1 MTVVFPKI
9 KQVATRQ
16 DLRNK
21 LLSEVS
27 ELFDA
32 IDNEP
37 EDRQLD
43 ELLDVIMSALSLGTL
58 ITNYDFAKLEV
69 ASILHYEKLRA
80 RNHKIIGQFR
90 LEEVSDDEKFRSN
103 SFTEQSAK

>member
-1 MTVVFPKI
+1 MPVVFPKI
-9 KQVATRQ
+9 KQVATKQ

-32 IDNEP
+32 LDNES
-37 EDRQLD
+37 EGRQLD
-43 ELLDVIMSALSLGTL
+43 ELLDVIMSAISLGTL

-90 LEEVSDDEKFRSN
+90 LTEVSNDEKSRSN
-103 SFTEQSAK
+103 SITK